1 MHVVSYSLSDDHFGL
16 FLLVCIHD
24 RNSQD
29 AEELVKIAAAINEQR
44 MKSKVYVFLRFL

>member
-1 MHVVSYSLSDDHFGL
+1 MTILVYFYSC
-16 FLLVCIHD
+16 VHD

-44 MKSKVYVFLRFL
+44 MKSKVYEFLRFL